1 MKVAVLGLGKIG
13 HNTAALMAS
22 RGFEVCGFTRDAEK
36 AKAVNV
42 SKNKTTSKY
51 IKKLSSKKK
60 YYVRVRTYKKVKING
75 KTKKVYS
82 SWSKTKTV
90 KTR

>member
-1 MKVAVLGLGKIG
+1 MRK
-13 HNTAALMAS
+13 
-22 RGFEVCGFTRDAEK
+22 GFKLSWKKQKTQTTGYQIQYSTSKKFKK

-42 SKNKTTSKY
+42 SKHKTTSKY

-82 SWSKTKTV
+82 SWSKSKTV